1 MDVSAI
7 RRPQDWPFP
16 ITQIT
21 ADSIDEL
28 IDALRR
34 DVSDSTL
41 SIYYDAVD
49 GCSREMANED
59 QEMMVRDYYLHD
71 GLAVKHGADA

>member
-7 RRPQDWPFP
+7 RRPQDWPFHIP
-16 ITQIT
+16 QIT

-34 DVSDSTL
+34 YVSDSTL

-71 GLAVKHGADA
+71 GWAVKHGADA

>member
-7 RRPQDWPFP
+7 RRPQDWSFP
-16 ITQIT
+16 IPQIT
-21 ADSIDEL
+21 AESIDEL

-34 DVSDSTL
+34 GVSDSTL

-71 GLAVKHGADA
+71 GWAVKTEAGA